1 MNIDLYSLGLIGQ
14 VRLNVNSLSFLEQIA
29 VNFFLG
35 FGLALINVLI
45 IYFFRFVPRVISV
58 SHWHKPGRRWTRL
71 VIFAYLIALVLQMAT
86 SPFFTSAFQ
95 RVYTELAWSP
105 FQALWT
111 VAGVLVMDA
120 IVFFWTK
127 TRRGVELSKQGIQN
141 AKAMAADKF
150 DGINLNVSN
159 PLSPEARAAAEER
172 RKQEEAAEAA
182 EREARKQRMDD
193 RLKDY

>member
-1 MNIDLYSLGLIGQ
+1 MKIDLNSLSLIGQ
-14 VRLNVNSLSFLEQIA
+14 VRVNVNSLSFLEQIA

-58 SHWHKPGRRWTRL
+58 TYWHKPGRRWTRVL
-71 VIFAYLIALVLQMAT
+71 IFAYLIALILQMAT
-86 SPFFTSAFQ
+86 SPFFASAFQ

-111 VAGVLVMDA
+111 VAGVLLMDA

-127 TRRGVELSKQGIQN
+127 TRRGVEISKQSLQG
-141 AKAMAADKF
+141 AKAMAADKL
-150 DGINLNVSN
+150 DGISISN
-159 PLSPEARAAAEER
+159 PLSAEARAAAEER